1 MQWIAPAG
9 PPPETVWDVFKSPL
23 GPLTLRA
30 TARGLRSVSFP
41 RRREERPEKSDR
53 NPTVLAPVTRQL
65 EEYFAGE
72 RRRFDLEL
80 DIAGEPLAVR
90 VWNELRK
97 IPYGATT
104 TYGALGEAVGHAN
117 AREIGSLVGST
128 PAPIVIP
135 CHRVIGTDGSL
146 RGYGGGLDRKKALLL
161 LEHGRRGRR
170 EPFPA
175 WAHEQLGLL

>member
-1 MQWIAPAG
+1 MQWIAPTG
-9 PPPETVWDVFKSPL
+9 PPPDTVWDVFESPL

-30 TARGLRSVSFP
+30 TARGLRSLSFP
-41 RRREERPEKSDR
+41 HRTERSEQSDR
-53 NPTVLAPVTRQL
+53 SPTVLAPVIRQL

-72 RRRFDLEL
+72 RRSFDVEL

-97 IPYGATT
+97 IPYGSTT
-104 TYGALGEAVGHAN
+104 TYGALGKAVGHAD

-161 LEHGRRGRR
+161 LERGRKGGR
-170 EPFPA
+170 EPLPA
-175 WAHEQLGLL
+175 WAHEQLGLI